1 MYCDKL
7 DSCNKSCCEPFK
19 RVYPIPG
26 PTGPTGP
33 AGPMGATGPTGAS
46 GVAGSMGPT
55 GPMGIQ
61 GITGPTGPIGPTGP
75 VGATGPTG
83 SVEVNP
89 YDLYV
94 QSTAVPGG
102 DGSQS
107 APFQTIQE
115 ALAV

>member
-7 DSCNKSCCEPFK
+7 DSCNKSCCGPFK

-33 AGPMGATGPTGAS
+33 TGPMGATGPTGPI
-46 GVAGSMGPT
+46 GPT
-55 GPMGIQ
+55 
-61 GITGPTGPIGPTGP
+61 GPTGP